1 MKIYVLRD
9 IDTNEIMLGNKVAL
23 YGYAQDI
30 NNDLID
36 HNEEYIDI
44 NNFNDVLKVIKSK
57 RIIISEFDTKDLN
70 TMEFNV
76 FNDKL

>member
-9 IDTNEIMLGNKVAL
+9 IDTGEIMLGNKTAL
-23 YGYAQDI
+23 YEYAQDI

-36 HNEEYIDI
+36 HNEEYINI
-44 NNFNDVLKVIKSK
+44 NNFNDVLKVIESK

-76 FNDKL
+76 FDDKL

>member
-23 YGYAQDI
+23 YAYAQNI
-30 NNDLID
+30 NDDLID
-36 HNEEYIDI
+36 HNEKYITI
-44 NNFNDVLKVIKSK
+44 NNFNDALKVIKSK
-57 RIIISEFDTKDLN
+57 RIIISEFDTKNLDM
-70 TMEFNV
+70 MEFNV

>member
-9 IDTNEIMLGNKVAL
+9 IDTGEIMLGNKVAL

-36 HNEEYIDI
+36 HNEEYINI
-44 NNFNDVLKVIKSK
+44 NNFNDALKVIESK
-57 RIIISEFDTKDLN
+57 HIIISEFDTKNLDM
-70 TMEFNV
+70 MEFNV
-76 FNDKL
+76 FDDKL

>member
-9 IDTNEIMLGNKVAL
+9 IDTGEIMLGNKVAL

-36 HNEEYIDI
+36 HNEEYINI
-44 NNFNDVLKVIKSK
+44 NNFNNALKVIESK
-57 RIIISEFDTKDLN
+57 DIIISEFDTKNLDM
-70 TMEFNV
+70 MEFNV
-76 FNDKL
+76 FDDKL

>member
-76 FNDKL
+76 FDDKL